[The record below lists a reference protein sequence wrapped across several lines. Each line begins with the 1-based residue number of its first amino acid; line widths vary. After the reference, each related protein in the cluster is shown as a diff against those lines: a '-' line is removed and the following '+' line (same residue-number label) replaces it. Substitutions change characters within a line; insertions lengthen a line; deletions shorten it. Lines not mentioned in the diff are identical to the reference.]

1 MCRESSTSQHF
12 LLHKPFFTY
21 LTSSL
26 VNSTFP
32 HLIPDK
38 QLWLSYSMPHIL
50 WIFLIDVMAEIF
62 HFCTFLITL
71 SRSCTQLPWSTGSPP
86 LPTFPL
92 HVSSSPPALSSQPA
106 EPLSVEAFKNRFD
119 SHLPEIA

>member
-12 LLHKPFFTY
+12 LLHKPLFTY

-62 HFCTFLITL
+62 HFLHLFNHTL
-71 SRSCTQLPWSTGSPP
+71 SLLHSAPLVNWFSTSAHLSTSCIIITTCP
-86 LPTFPL
+86 LLSACRTS
-92 HVSSSPPALSSQPA
+92 VSGGL
-106 EPLSVEAFKNRFD
+106 
-119 SHLPEIA
+119 